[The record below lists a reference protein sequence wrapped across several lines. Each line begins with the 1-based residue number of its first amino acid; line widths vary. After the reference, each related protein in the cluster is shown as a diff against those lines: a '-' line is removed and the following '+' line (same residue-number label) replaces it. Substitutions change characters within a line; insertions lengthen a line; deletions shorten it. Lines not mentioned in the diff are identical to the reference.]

1 MASACAAEVEAKSV
15 DAAVE
20 LAGSAEP
27 DVGDAAVVAVDFA
40 CSFEPDAEASAD
52 ALCPA
57 AAAAAFTAPAA
68 AGRASGS
75 A

>member
-1 MASACAAEVEAKSV
+1 MASARAAEVEAQSV

-20 LAGSAEP
+20 LADSAEP

-40 CSFEPDAEASAD
+40 CSSEPSAD

-57 AAAAAFTAPAA
+57 AAAFTTPAA

-75 A
+75 G

>member
-40 CSFEPDAEASAD
+40 CSSEPDAEASAD
-52 ALCPA
+52 ALCP
-57 AAAAAFTAPAA
+57 AAAAFTAPAA

>member
-1 MASACAAEVEAKSV
+1 MASACVAEVGAKSV

-27 DVGDAAVVAVDFA
+27 DVGDATVVAVDFA
-40 CSFEPDAEASAD
+40 CSSEPSAD

-57 AAAAAFTAPAA
+57 AAAFPAPAA
-68 AGRASGS
+68 AGRTSGS
-75 A
+75 R